1 MKTIIAAVI
10 TCMLLFGAS
19 YAASVYFAQA
29 AATPEEE
36 SIAESADETESGDRL
51 LPEGMEAEKTDLPMQ
66 VSNQANQPVA
76 LETVLQMSESIRAK
90 EERIRLSEKAL
101 KDNEDRVEML
111 FEDLKREKSQL
122 KTMADSIEI
131 KIDQMNRMQDRLN
144 ATMNE
149 IEARRAEVA
158 RMEKENG
165 ADDASLQKDFDDRV
179 DTIKGWFSG
188 LPAEQASEVFKDFAN
203 NGKLEL
209 AAALLQK
216 MPDRQKAKVL
226 GAMNDSVLIEQLVDA
241 IKVKPKTN

>member
-36 SIAESADETESGDRL
+36 STEESTETESGDRL

-101 KDNEDRVEML
+101 KDNEERVEML

-131 KIDQMNRMQDRLN
+131 KIDQMNRMQERLN
-144 ATMNE
+144 VTMNE

-241 IKVKPKTN
+241 IKVKPKAN